1 MVRPQRRFHHIQ
13 HRYLPGLPLQD
24 RFSQGY
30 PWRLSWMMSLQM
42 PSLIGSYPGRFGP
55 MLGFLGAGGGHEE
68 NPQNR
73 LKSRAHG
80 FSEDGAGGGGR
91 THTVSLPTDFESVMS
106 AIPSHRQ
113 EFLFSI
119 IHFREKSKEKVQAGR
134 RLRHGGKTRR
144 YLGGNG
150 SRAGRP
156 PGFSSTATLDL
167 RTLLVQN
174 DNQRAV
180 PGAAFLQWA
189 GGALGEDGHHHTII
203 SASSASPCT
212 PP

>member
-1 MVRPQRRFHHIQ
+1 M
-13 HRYLPGLPLQD
+13 
-24 RFSQGY
+24 
-30 PWRLSWMMSLQM
+30 
-42 PSLIGSYPGRFGP
+42 GR
-55 MLGFLGAGGGHEE
+55 AGGGHEE
-68 NPQNR
+68 NPQSR

>member
-1 MVRPQRRFHHIQ
+1 MFPPHQTSISTWASA
-13 HRYLPGLPLQD
+13 PGSLQ
-24 RFSQGY
+24 
-30 PWRLSWMMSLQM
+30 PRLSLAFILGDVPPNALPKWTLA
-42 PSLIGSYPGRFGP
+42 GSFG
-55 MLGFLGAGGGHEE
+55 
-68 NPQNR
+68 PQNR

-80 FSEDGAGGGGR
+80 FSEVGAGGGGR

-134 RLRHGGKTRR
+134 RLRHGGKTRC

-174 DNQRAV
+174 DNQRAA

-203 SASSASPCT
+203 SAYSASPCT